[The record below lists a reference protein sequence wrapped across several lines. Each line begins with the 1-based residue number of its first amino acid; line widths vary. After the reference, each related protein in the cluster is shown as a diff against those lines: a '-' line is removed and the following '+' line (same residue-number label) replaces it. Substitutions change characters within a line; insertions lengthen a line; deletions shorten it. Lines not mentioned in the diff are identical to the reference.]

1 MNQQMVVAGVI
12 GILGLFIRH
21 VGIPEQN
28 VSSNGSSSRSA
39 FIGATMCIAAVA
51 YVCSN
56 MVLRHMHRP
65 ADERVT
71 NGENV
76 GENVSQEGVN
86 SEASNMNESNVGAEN
101 SDIHGNGTSNVP
113 FDNMSAGTPSS
124 DLDSN
129 STASDGELEEW
140 DLLVEVEVNIC
151 GARGV
156 NHE

>member
-28 VSSNGSSSRSA
+28 VSSNGGPSRST

-51 YVCSN
+51 YVCSS
-56 MVLRHMHRP
+56 MMLRHMHRP
-65 ADERVT
+65 ADGVT
-71 NGENV
+71 NEENV
-76 GENVSQEGVN
+76 DDGVSQGGVN
-86 SEASNMNESNVGAEN
+86 PEASNMNESNVGAEN
-101 SDIHGNGTSNVP
+101 SDIHGNDTSNVP
-113 FDNMSAGTPSS
+113 SDNMSAGTPSS